1 MMFKTS
7 LLPILVA
14 LLLPFG
20 SMAGEKVVV
29 SQWLSTGPLDVHYPA
44 FHETPNIEGQA
55 FSDRQL
61 LMFDHFDLNDYYP
74 EAGKDLI
81 WLDGNSYAWLAE
93 TTDAEGFVAVADH
106 PSGDEPQVAYLATY
120 IRTDRWIKA
129 QLEMRSPYLFEAW
142 LNGTKIGTKSTME
155 GNVHND
161 DAGNGDSS
169 NDGNQ
174 DEPHGSDEGVALDR
188 GADEGNS
195 DAADEDHEEMRGRY
209 GRVGHQVELPRGKHL
224 LVIKLMRPP
233 QADTPWEMQASI
245 SYDEPFTA
253 NDIQPGI
260 SPETIKDIL
269 HFMDGVKVT
278 TVRPSP
284 DGSMYAVGYRR
295 SLPPTDRTETWT
307 DIHRTED
314 DALVHSYRHA
324 SVSRLTWLPASNAV
338 SYTTVQNGR
347 TTVHL
352 HNLETG
358 RKQVLMEDVE
368 DFAGKRWSP
377 DENTIIYNIREE
389 GSGMDASMRH
399 ILGMQDRQDH
409 FRHRSFLYRLD
420 VATGV
425 RTRLTHGS
433 LTTSLHDISPD
444 GRQIVFSQTRP
455 DYLERP
461 YFKHDLFMMDLQT
474 LDTDTLLADKRWSVS
489 TSFSP
494 DGQYLLATGGPS
506 AFDRIG
512 ENIPEGMI
520 ANNYDTQAYIYRLSD
535 GHVEPITIDFDPTVA
550 SVHWHAVDDYIY
562 ILAGERD
569 YRRLY
574 RYDTGRERFELL
586 DAGLD
591 FISNVQFAS
600 QARVAA
606 YVGNEVNAPP
616 RAHRMN
622 LRRDSHE
629 VLVDTDAER
638 YRHVQFGE
646 VVDWEFTASVTGKTI
661 DGRYYLP
668 PDFDPEQSYP
678 VIVYQYG
685 GTNPVGRTF
694 GHRYPFNLWAG
705 NGYIVYVLQPSG
717 ATGYGQEFSAAHVN
731 NWGKTVADEIIEGT
745 EKFLEAHPFA
755 DPERVGV
762 AGASYGGFMTMLLLT
777 HTDLFATGISHAGI
791 SNIASYWGEGYWGFS
806 YSAEATANKFPW
818 NSREVYVDQSPLYR
832 ADHVNTPL
840 LLITGDSDTNV
851 PPGESIQMYTALKL
865 LGKPVELILVEGED
879 HHIVTYNRRLEWH
892 DAFMAWWDK
901 YLKDQP
907 EWWDEQYPEKNY

>member
-1 MMFKTS
+1 MMSKTN
-7 LLPILVA
+7 LLPLLIA
-14 LLLPFG
+14 LLLNLAMAFG

-29 SQWLSTGPLDVHYPA
+29 SQWLSTGPLDVNYPV
-44 FHETPNIEGQA
+44 FHETPNVEGQA

-61 LMFDHFDLNDYYP
+61 LMFDHLDLNDYYP
-74 EAGKDLI
+74 EAGKELI
-81 WLDGNSYAWLAE
+81 WLDGSSYPWLAK
-93 TTDAEGFVAVADH
+93 TTDADGFVTVADRA
-106 PSGDEPQVAYLATY
+106 SGDEPQVAYLATY
-120 IRTDRWIKA
+120 IRTDRWVKA

-155 GNVHND
+155 GTVENDEPGNDGGDDDGTNEEGNGPGNGNSQNGND
-161 DAGNGDSS
+161 DTDLAG
-169 NDGNQ
+169 
-174 DEPHGSDEGVALDR
+174 
-188 GADEGNS
+188 
-195 DAADEDHEEMRGRY
+195 DEDSRGKY
-209 GRVGHQVELPRGKHL
+209 GRAGHQFEVPRGKHL

-233 QADTPWEMQASI
+233 HASTRWEMQASI

-253 NDIQPGI
+253 NDIQPEI
-260 SPETIKDIL
+260 NPETIKDIL

-278 TVRPSP
+278 SVRPSP
-284 DGSMYAVGYRR
+284 DGSMYAVNYRR
-295 SLPPTDRTETWT
+295 SLPPTDRSETWT
-307 DIHRTED
+307 DIHRSDD

-324 SVSRLTWLPASNAV
+324 SVSRLTWLPSSNAV
-338 SYTTVQNGR
+338 SYTTIQNGQATIHR
-347 TTVHL
+347 HD
-352 HNLETG
+352 LETG
-358 RKQVLMEDVE
+358 SKQILMEDVE
-368 DFAGKRWSP
+368 NFAGKRWSP
-377 DENTIIYNIREE
+377 DESFIIYNIREE
-389 GSGMDASMRH
+389 GSGMDDSMRH
-399 ILGMQDRQDH
+399 ILGMQDRQAH

-420 VATGV
+420 VETGV
-425 RTRLTHGS
+425 RTRLTHGN

-444 GRQIVFSQTRP
+444 SRQLVFSQSRP

-461 YFKHDLFMMDLQT
+461 YFKHDLFLMDLQT
-474 LDTDTLLADKRWSVS
+474 LETDTLVADKRWSVS
-489 TSFSP
+489 TRFSP

-512 ENIPEGMI
+512 ENIPDDMI
-520 ANNYDTQAYIYRLSD
+520 ANNYDTQAYIYRLRN
-535 GHVEPITIDFDPTVA
+535 GNVQPITIDFDPTVA
-550 SVHWHAVDDYIY
+550 SVYWHAADDHIY
-562 ILAGERD
+562 ILAGEKD

-574 RYDTGRERFELL
+574 RYDTGSERFELL
-586 DAGLD
+586 ETGLD

-616 RAHRMN
+616 RAHTIN
-622 LRRDSHE
+622 LRRDRHE
-629 VLVDTDAER
+629 VLLEPDARR
-638 YRHVQFGE
+638 YRHVLFGD
-646 VVDWEFTASVTGKTI
+646 VIDWEFTASNTGRTI

-668 PDFDPEQSYP
+668 PGFDPEQSYP

-731 NWGKTVADEIIEGT
+731 NWGKTVVDEIIEGT

-777 HTDLFATGISHAGI
+777 HTDLYATGISHAGI

-818 NSREVYVDQSPLYR
+818 NSREIYVDQSPLYR
-832 ADHVNTPL
+832 ADKVNTPL
-840 LLITGDSDTNV
+840 LLLTGDSDTNV

-865 LGKPVELILVEGED
+865 LGKPVELLLVEGED
-879 HHIVTYNRRLEWH
+879 HHILTYNRRLEWH
-892 DAFMAWWDK
+892 DAIMAWWDK

-907 EWWDEQYPEKNY
+907 EWWEEQYPEKNY

>member
-1 MMFKTS
+1 MMLKRNFFP
-7 LLPILVA
+7 LLMM
-14 LLLPFG
+14 LLLPLG
-20 SMAGEKVVV
+20 LMASEKVIV
-29 SQWLSTGPLDVHYPA
+29 SQWLSTGPLDVNYPV
-44 FHETPNIEGQA
+44 FHETPNVEGQA
-55 FSDRQL
+55 FSNRQL
-61 LMFDHFDLNDYYP
+61 LMFDHLDLNDYYP
-74 EAGKDLI
+74 EAGKNLI
-81 WLDGNSYAWLAE
+81 WLDGNSYPWRAE
-93 TTDAEGFVAVADH
+93 TTDADGFVAAADH
-106 PSGDEPQVAYLATY
+106 ASGDKPQAAYLATY
-120 IRTDRWIKA
+120 IRTDRWVKG

-142 LNGTKIGTKSTME
+142 LNGEKIGTKSTIE
-155 GNVHND
+155 GVVGED
-161 DAGNGDSS
+161 DADNSSGDDDGD
-169 NDGNQ
+169 NGNQ
-174 DEPHGSDEGVALDR
+174 DEHGGSDNGGSAN
-188 GADEGNS
+188 GNN
-195 DAADEDHEEMRGRY
+195 DAEDAGHEEVRGRY
-209 GRVGHQVELPRGKHL
+209 GRVGHDLELPRGKHL
-224 LVIKLMRPP
+224 LIIKMMRPP
-233 QADTPWEMQASI
+233 EADSPWEMQASI

-253 NDIQPGI
+253 NDIQPEI
-260 SPETIKDIL
+260 NPETTKDIL
-269 HFMDGVKVT
+269 HFMDGVQVAS
-278 TVRPSP
+278 VRPSP
-284 DGSMYAVGYRR
+284 DGSLYAVSYRR
-295 SLPPTDRTETWT
+295 SLPPTDRSETWT
-307 DIHRTED
+307 DIHRYTD

-324 SVSRLTWLPASNAV
+324 SVSRLTWLPDANAV
-338 SYTTVQNGR
+338 SYTTTLNGR

-352 HNLETG
+352 HDLETG
-358 RKQVLMEDVE
+358 TKEVLMKDIE

-377 DENTIIYNIREE
+377 DERHLIYTIREE
-389 GSGMDASMRH
+389 GSGHDESMRH
-399 ILGMQDRQDH
+399 ILGMQDRQAH

-420 VATGV
+420 VETGV

-444 GRQIVFSQTRP
+444 GTSLVFSQSRP

-461 YFKHDLFMMDLQT
+461 YYKHDLFIMDLKT
-474 LDTDTLLADKRWSVS
+474 LETDTLLADKRWSVF
-489 TSFSP
+489 TRFSP

-535 GHVEPITIDFDPTVA
+535 GHVNPITIEFDPTVA
-550 SVHWHAVDDYIY
+550 SAHWHPADNNIY
-562 ILAGERD
+562 ILAGDQD

-574 RYDTGRERFELL
+574 RYDTRRENFEFI
-586 DAGLD
+586 DTGLD
-591 FISNVQFAS
+591 FISSIQYAS
-600 QARVAA
+600 KARVAA

-616 RAHRMN
+616 RAYSIY
-622 LRRDSHE
+622 LRRDNYD
-629 VLVDTDAER
+629 VLVDTSSER
-638 YRHVQFGE
+638 YRHVSFGE
-646 VVDWEFTASVTGKTI
+646 VTDWTFEASTGKTI
-661 DGRYYLP
+661 GGRYYLP
-668 PDFDPEQSYP
+668 PGFDPEQSYP

-818 NSREVYVDQSPLYR
+818 NSREIYVDQSPLYR

-840 LLITGDSDTNV
+840 LLLTGDSDTNV

-879 HHIVTYNRRLEWH
+879 HHILTYNRRLEWH

-901 YLKDQP
+901 HLKDQP
-907 EWWDEQYPEKNY
+907 EWWEEQYPKKNY